1 MIPALA
7 IIALLLEPIEPIT
20 IEPWDYVTEPEIIDL
35 GPTVE
40 EMEMQLRP
48 QEASE

>member
-1 MIPALA
+1 MIPAVL

-20 IEPWDYVTEPEIIDL
+20 MGPWAYVTEPEIIDL

-48 QEASE
+48 QEAAE